1 MTQIVGN
8 VEGLGEAN
16 WTLTPDGETSKQKR
30 ALWEL
35 LFWGSKGQD
44 GAWRGVCG
52 EGQQMP
58 RRGDGGTVLCQQI
71 LLPTCSPPEESR
83 AGGAQGL

>member
-16 WTLTPDGETSKQKR
+16 WTLTPDGETSKQTR

-35 LFWGSKGQD
+35 LFWGSKGQ
-44 GAWRGVCG
+44 GWGL
-52 EGQQMP
+52 EGSLW
-58 RRGDGGTVLCQQI
+58 GGSTD
-71 LLPTCSPPEESR
+71 
-83 AGGAQGL
+83 AQEG

>member
-16 WTLTPDGETSKQKR
+16 WTLTPDRETSKQKR

-35 LFWGSKGQD
+35 LFWGSKGQ
-44 GAWRGVCG
+44 GWGL
-52 EGQQMP
+52 EGS
-58 RRGDGGTVLCQQI
+58 L
-71 LLPTCSPPEESR
+71 
-83 AGGAQGL
+83 